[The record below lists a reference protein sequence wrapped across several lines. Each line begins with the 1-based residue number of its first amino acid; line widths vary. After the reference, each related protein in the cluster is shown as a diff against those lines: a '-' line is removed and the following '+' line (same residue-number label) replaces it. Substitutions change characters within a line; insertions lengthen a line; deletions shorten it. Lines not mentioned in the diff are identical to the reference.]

1 MFGQVGLTYGDASNV
16 TVNFHLSGII
26 LSKVHTHTVSLQC
39 VGGDVSSEPLR

>member
-26 LSKVHTHTVSLQC
+26 LGKAHKHTVSLQYADE
-39 VGGDVSSEPLR
+39 DVS